1 MQFEPQ
7 SPKEWL
13 DAEFG
18 RRRKKNPRYSLR
30 MLAQRLDLPSGRLSE
45 LLSGRRCFTER
56 LGIKIANRLAL
67 PPEERHRLLS
77 LIRQARSGAPFST
90 GSRNSKN
97 ADSSFRQLSA
107 DAFHAIAEP
116 HHFAILSLMETDHFS
131 NDVRWMAQRLD
142 LSSVEIRSAIERLER
157 LGLLTEKNGKLV
169 PTQKQLTTTHDIE
182 SAALQRSHKQSLEQ
196 AIETL
201 DSVPVELRDIT
212 SMTMAIDLK
221 RIPQAKA
228 MIKKFRREVC
238 DLLESGDSKS
248 EVYNINIQLVPIT
261 RIQSQRK
268 S

>member
-1 MQFEPQ
+1 
-7 SPKEWL
+7 
-13 DAEFG
+13 
-18 RRRKKNPRYSLR
+18 
-30 MLAQRLDLPSGRLSE
+30 
-45 LLSGRRCFTER
+45 
-56 LGIKIANRLAL
+56 
-67 PPEERHRLLS
+67 
-77 LIRQARSGAPFST
+77 
-90 GSRNSKN
+90 
-97 ADSSFRQLSA
+97 
-107 DAFHAIAEP
+107 
-116 HHFAILSLMETDHFS
+116 METDHFS